1 MHEELSID
9 MSSSSPPRL
18 GVRFLPTIPSAAD
31 SSIILDETDSGNDNS
46 AELLSR
52 QLSDESDGLILIASS
67 HVGDQRQEDEEQ
79 QLHFHGEA
87 EEGRNDG
94 GSNWVSGDSK
104 NPLRQ
109 GNCDEIV
116 VNLAE
121 AEEYEEDDED
131 DDEEDEDALEMRL
144 GMTAAETSE
153 DSGRNEK
160 RGSSDS
166 TAGMYQ
172 AFYTVLGNSGTT
184 LATLASPKDG
194 DRPP

>member
-9 MSSSSPPRL
+9 MCSSSPPRL

-52 QLSDESDGLILIASS
+52 QLSDENDGLILIASS
-67 HVGDQRQEDEEQ
+67 HEAHQGQEEAEQR
-79 QLHFHGEA
+79 LHFHGEV
-87 EEGRNDG
+87 EEGRNG
-94 GSNWVSGDSK
+94 GTNCVSGNSN

-109 GNCDEIV
+109 GNSDEIV

-121 AEEYEEDDED
+121 AEEYEEDDEVD
-131 DDEEDEDALEMRL
+131 EEEEDEDALEMRV
-144 GMTAAETSE
+144 GMTAAETS

-160 RGSSDS
+160 RRSSDS
-166 TAGMYQ
+166 TAGTYQ
-172 AFYTVLGNSGTT
+172 AFYTVLGNSGTA